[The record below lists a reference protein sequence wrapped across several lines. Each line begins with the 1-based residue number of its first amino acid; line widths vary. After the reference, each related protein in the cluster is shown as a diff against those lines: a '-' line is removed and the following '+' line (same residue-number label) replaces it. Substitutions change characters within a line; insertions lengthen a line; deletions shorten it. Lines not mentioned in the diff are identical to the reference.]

1 MTLQD
6 RLKEDADIVVERI
19 DGIKK
24 VEVVARRER
33 NIDAVNPKEERNDQN
48 LEGDHT
54 PPPPPPPPPPLPHRC
69 KRRRRND
76 ENPSTPSILR
86 RESIDIVINNAAM
99 KVTVVMT
106 AMMQHRKHQQ

>member
-6 RLKEDADIVVERI
+6 HLKEEADIVVERI
-19 DGIKK
+19 DDIKE

-33 NIDAVNPKEERNDQN
+33 NIDAVNPEEERNDQS

-54 PPPPPPPPPPLPHRC
+54 PPPPPPPLPHRC

-76 ENPSTPSILR
+76 ENPSIPSIRR
-86 RESIDIVINNAAM
+86 RESIGVAMNDAAM
-99 KVTVVMT
+99 KVTVMTT
-106 AMMQHRKHQQ
+106 AMMQHRKHQP